1 MMKPTLVTR
10 KNNPAANGSR
20 AMSEALDSNT
30 CQSVS
35 PAPMSPVRVQRQ
47 AAITKSTS
55 VPNGGPSGDDGNFRG
70 MTKTVGVPHANAIF
84 KKKAGSMEAS
94 NPRSQSSVF
103 ATPSPMPPPGTRNKT
118 NHTDPFSE
126 DRIRDI
132 GKQKKLLTPKPKTP
146 RNISI
151 RTKTDF
157 RPADAKENTT
167 RSTIKT
173 KKESSKSTV
182 FNNQEDE
189 TATNNGLSPT
199 PEGSLS
205 PPASPSRRF
214 KYSSQGNTS
223 MSRADVK
230 DADEAPKKPC
240 MKINEGMRKRQS
252 LDGVMSV
259 AQITKN
265 KKSLGYKFVSP
276 FARQLSSTITVS
288 PAPQLSVSRRNK
300 SKPSETFKT
309 PFARDNSYSVGS
321 KPRAHNRTFHTGHI
335 AKTPFARHESTNVSQ
350 TLRTNRRVA
359 VQAKTDPFAKHY

>member
-10 KNNPAANGSR
+10 KNNPGANGSR

-84 KKKAGSMEAS
+84 KKKAGSMEPS

-103 ATPSPMPPPGTRNKT
+103 ATPSPMPPPGTRNKS

-126 DRIRDI
+126 DRIRDL

-157 RPADAKENTT
+157 RPVDAKENAS

-173 KKESSKSTV
+173 NKESSKSTV
-182 FNNQEDE
+182 FSTHE
-189 TATNNGLSPT
+189 TATENGLSPT

-214 KYSSQGNTS
+214 KFSSQGQSS
-223 MSRADVK
+223 MARADCK

-240 MKINEGMRKRQS
+240 MKINENMRKRQS

-276 FARQLSSTITVS
+276 FARQLSSAITVT
-288 PAPQLSVSRRNK
+288 PAPDLSSSRRNR
-300 SKPSETFKT
+300 SKPNEAFKT

-335 AKTPFARHESTNVSQ
+335 AKTPFARHESANVSQ
-350 TLRTNRRVA
+350 TVRATRRMT